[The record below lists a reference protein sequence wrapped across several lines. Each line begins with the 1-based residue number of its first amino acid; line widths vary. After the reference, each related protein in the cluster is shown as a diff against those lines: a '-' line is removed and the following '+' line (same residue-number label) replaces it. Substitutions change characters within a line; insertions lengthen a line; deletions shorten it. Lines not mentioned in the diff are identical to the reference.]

1 MKNQS
6 LYTKFNRTIGL
17 GLLLAVF
24 AFSGCD
30 SSNAIL
36 DSQSDAVAP
45 SVSTLTDQLQ
55 LTEKQA
61 NEIDE
66 LIAKRGENE
75 PGTLWYVAA
84 ELQNTLTAQQKDELL
99 ASIETKM
106 AERKAAIKEA
116 GEKSDRKGR
125 FQRGEAFEN
134 VVGDLTDEQ
143 KTALKTLRES
153 QREEMKALVAK
164 RREGSLDET
173 AMKEAVSQL
182 RESMEAELANILT
195 EEQLAAMK
203 AAREERGE
211 GFRSRRNG
219 NEEKRARR
227 NAEGSEEGQRSG
239 RFGRGE
245 AREAFS
251 EARIEALGLTSDQQD
266 QMKALMAEQIE
277 KAAAMFDELKASD
290 GDREAM
296 REKVSAL
303 RGASKEALND
313 ILTEEQQEIIAI
325 HRALAFEKMKS
336 STGEDGS
343 RRGTG
348 RLNRSKR

>member
-1 MKNQS
+1 
-6 LYTKFNRTIGL
+6 
-17 GLLLAVF
+17 
-24 AFSGCD
+24 
-30 SSNAIL
+30 
-36 DSQSDAVAP
+36 
-45 SVSTLTDQLQ
+45 
-55 LTEKQA
+55 
-61 NEIDE
+61 
-66 LIAKRGENE
+66 
-75 PGTLWYVAA
+75 
-84 ELQNTLTAQQKDELL
+84 
-99 ASIETKM
+99 
-106 AERKAAIKEA
+106 
-116 GEKSDRKGR
+116 KSDRKGR

-143 KTALKTLRES
+143 KIALKTLRES

-164 RREGSLDET
+164 RRDGSLDET

-195 EEQLAAMK
+195 EEQLTAMK

-211 GFRSRRNG
+211 
-219 NEEKRARR
+219 
-227 NAEGSEEGQRSG
+227 
-239 RFGRGE
+239 E

-303 RGASKEALND
+303 RGASKEAMND

-343 RRGTG
+343 RRGKG
-348 RLNRSKR
+348 RLNRFKR